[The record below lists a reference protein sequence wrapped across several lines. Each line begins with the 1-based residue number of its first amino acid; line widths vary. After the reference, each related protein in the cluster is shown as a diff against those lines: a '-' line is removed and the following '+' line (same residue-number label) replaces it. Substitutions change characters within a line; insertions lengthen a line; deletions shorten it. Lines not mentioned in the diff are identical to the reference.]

1 MAGEVSISF
10 LVVSRMSCFDLRR
23 RHMMG
28 HLYSPIHQLTC
39 TIFLSNVAALKGRV
53 MGGRILGEYPSDLTE
68 KSQLNLGRG
77 RIQPTT
83 SWEALWNGI
92 AQWFGI
98 TDENDLDVVLPYRK
112 YLSDNDKIYSE
123 SDLFV
128 DSDLNEQDQQ
138 CSPDALA
145 QLCGLEEDTRATNN
159 LKRTRRM
166 SEENVKDS
174 ASFSTNDTSY
184 LLHLSLIGCVIG
196 TGLAILFARQRK

>member
-1 MAGEVSISF
+1 
-10 LVVSRMSCFDLRR
+10 
-23 RHMMG
+23 
-28 HLYSPIHQLTC
+28 
-39 TIFLSNVAALKGRV
+39 

-128 DSDLNEQDQQ
+128 NSDLNEQDQQ

-184 LLHLSLIGCVIG
+184 LLHLSLVGCVIG